1 MTRRRS
7 RLELNL
13 LEDRVTPVLGGFD
26 VPVLADVDDP
36 VIPAAPIP
44 PGQTE
49 RPDFTGVVA
58 VGSGGTGFLLD
69 RGAFVVGSRH
79 IVTAAHVDPQV
90 GDIITFFRRLPDGN
104 LDRVQIPVIDVWIH
118 PEWNNG
124 NPGTRGDVA
133 LVTLAAVAPFG
144 VEDYA
149 MYTAAQTAQR
159 SEIGQT
165 YYMAGFGLTGTGFS
179 GQIDVGFGAEEL
191 QRITITGNGGQF
203 QVVVPPTPGTAQT
216 TLVTPPIPFN
226 PTALQIEN
234 AFTAVGIQTLVSSI
248 YAGPQ
253 APTATERSFE
263 IMFLNVQNRPRM
275 QFQQYNPDPLVLN
288 GNFGSVTF
296 TTLVNGVIDPEAQR
310 LTIDAAGGNFTLS
323 YGPSATTTPIV
334 FDPTNPTATAA
345 RIQQALENLGA
356 AGPGEVTVRSPITGA
371 NTGTYQIVFDQL
383 GIDIPLL
390 TANPAGLQGGART
403 VKVATIMDGG
413 FRPLRTGSNVNDAV
427 DDGTLRSDYVATQ
440 PDSSEGQGDSGS
452 AGFVQLA
459 DGSLAAITVV
469 SYGVSPPNSGL
480 RVFPFGSLSYNTR
493 LSRYASDILNQA
505 NGVSVVN
512 GVTVQDR
519 YPLTLDMQYQFDG
532 NDGVA
537 DKITVRQVSVFDNSA
552 GSNVQAIEVLVYNPV
567 TGQNDIYYRDRVD
580 RIDTIRLVGTA
591 DDETFI
597 IDPSVTKVVSVIG
610 GFGNDTLVGPN
621 AATAWRFTGAGA
633 GIGDTPTTDFDFQGV
648 ENVVGGSGSD
658 TFSFTAAGSLAGTI
672 NGGAGLDT
680 IDTSS
685 RFTGISVQLLGPST
699 AAGGVDGFSG
709 VTTGVG
715 APAAKGF
722 INIDGFTG
730 YAFGGGD
737 TLITP
742 GVAGTFTHSGT
753 GGTYAAASGQTF
765 NYAGVDNLIGGA
777 EADTFNVRSLTY
789 ALIIDGGS
797 GDDVVNVAAD
807 APTNAANGAV
817 SASLVVRGGAG
828 KDTFRFNGTAANEAV
843 TARVSGPQTG
853 DVLGLTP
860 ANVQVA
866 FDTLEQFVF
875 DGRGGTNTFTALDIS
890 GTSLGTPTDP
900 GSGIVFS
907 PTGPTGGGARINGV
921 TVGGFALNSFTV
933 NGDPD
938 NSGDDDVLTVVGT
951 SAPGLQS
958 AYGEGIVGDGRD
970 RITVTEQQVSFVSA
984 LVGPLLPV
992 QIGYTNGFQTFS
1004 TLYVAGGNERG
1015 NEGDTFDLPTSLT
1028 FNLVADGM
1036 LPSPSARPGDR
1047 LVLSAPGGA
1056 DAQLVTDPSLG
1067 PTQVRVT
1074 ARADG
1079 SSAGVLGFESG
1090 VPAVPGA
1097 GAVVV
1102 GSDKGY
1108 PSTFRVFDRITGAF
1122 RYEVTPFENFF
1133 DGLKVASGDVNGDG
1147 ISDVVVGAGPGGGP
1161 RVAVYDGLTG
1171 QQLYDFFGYEESFR
1185 GGVTVAIGDVD
1196 LDGFGDL
1203 ILGTG
1208 PGGGAR
1214 VRVFSGKDLT
1224 PLRDSLVYEQSF
1236 RGGVSVAAGDVNGD
1250 GVPDLITSAGE
1261 GGGPRVVVIDGKTS
1275 APLASFFVFDPNS
1288 RSGFNVAG
1296 GDVNG
1301 DGFADIIAGSGS
1313 GEIIPGTG
1321 VLPPAQVRIFS
1332 GFNRSVLSDFYV
1344 NDPFN
1349 PGLRSS
1355 GIVAGVRVASA
1366 DVDGDGIQD
1375 VVTTLGPGGDAVIRS
1390 YKVTGVNPQTNALFP
1405 TLAEIRRQD
1414 AFDVGF
1420 NFGIFVGGSD

>member
-36 VIPAAPIP
+36 VVPAAPIP

-104 LDRVQIPVIDVWIH
+104 LDRVQIPVIEVWNH
-118 PEWNNG
+118 PEWTG
-124 NPGTRGDVA
+124 NVSDGVGDVS

-149 MYTAAQTAQR
+149 MYTAGQTAQR

-165 YYMAGFGLTGTGFS
+165 YYMAGFGLTGTGFT
-179 GQIDVGFGAEEL
+179 GQSNNEEL
-191 QRITITGNGGQF
+191 QRITISGNGGQF
-203 QVVVPPTPGTAQT
+203 QLVVQGPSGGPVTTAP
-216 TLVTPPIPFN
+216 LPFN
-226 PTALQIEN
+226 PTAIQIQN
-234 AFTAVGIQTLVSSI
+234 ALAAIGFNTLVSSI
-248 YAGPQ
+248 YTGPL
-253 APTATERSFE
+253 APTATQRSFE
-263 IMFLNVQNRPRM
+263 ILFLPLVNYPRI

-288 GNFGSVTF
+288 GNFGTVTS
-296 TTLVNGVIDPEAQR
+296 TTLVNGLIDPEAQR

-323 YGPSATTTPIV
+323 YGPTATAPIV
-334 FDPTNPTATAA
+334 FDPANPTATAD
-345 RIQQALENLGA
+345 RIQQALQNLGA
-356 AGPGEVTVRSPITGA
+356 AGPGEVTVRAPSTGI
-371 NTGTYQIVFDQL
+371 NTGTYQIVFDQI
-383 GIDIPLL
+383 GFDIPLL
-390 TANPAGLQGGART
+390 TANPAGLQGGTGT

-413 FRPLRTGSNVNDAV
+413 FRPLRAGSNVHDAV
-427 DDGTLRSDYVATQ
+427 DKATLRSDFVATQ

-459 DGSLAAITVV
+459 DGSLAAISVV
-469 SYGVSPPNSGL
+469 SYGQNPPNSGG
-480 RVFPFGSLSYNTR
+480 RIFPFGSLSFNTR
-493 LSRYASDILNQA
+493 LSRYEADIMNQA
-505 NGVSVVN
+505 NGVVLVS
-512 GVTVQDR
+512 GVPTQNR
-519 YPLTLDMQYQFDG
+519 YPLTLDMQYQFAG
-532 NDGVA
+532 FDGVP
-537 DKITVRQVSVFDNSA
+537 DVITVKQASVFDRTA
-552 GSNVQAIEVLVYNPV
+552 GTNVPAIEVYVRDPATSQDVL
-567 TGQNDIYYRDRVD
+567 YYRDRVD
-580 RIDTIRLVGTA
+580 RIDSIRLVGTS

-597 IDPSVTKVVSVIG
+597 ISPGVSKVVSVIG
-610 GFGNDTLVGPN
+610 GFGNDTVVGPD
-621 AATAWRFTGAGA
+621 AATAWRFTGAGV
-633 GIGDTPTTDFDFQGV
+633 GTGDTPTTDFDFQGI
-648 ENVVGGSGSD
+648 ENVVGGVGAD
-658 TFSFTAAGSLAGTI
+658 TFSFTGAASLVGTI
-672 NGGAGLDT
+672 NGGAGLDA
-680 IDTSS
+680 IDTSA
-685 RFTGISVQLLGPST
+685 RFTGISVLLLGAST
-699 AAGGVDGFSG
+699 DVGGVDGFYG
-709 VTTGVG
+709 NTTGVA

-742 GVAGTFTHSGT
+742 GVAGTFTHNGT
-753 GGTYAAASGQTF
+753 GGTYVSATGLPL
-765 NYAGVDNLIGGA
+765 NYSGVDVLIGGA
-777 EADTFNVRSLTY
+777 AADTFNVRSLAY
-789 ALIIDGGS
+789 ALTIDGGS

-807 APTNAANGAV
+807 APTMAANGTITAN
-817 SASLVVRGGAG
+817 LVVRGGAG
-828 KDTFRFNGTAANEAV
+828 TDTFRFNGNAANESV
-843 TARVSGPQTG
+843 TARVVGPQTG

-860 ANVQVA
+860 ANIQVA
-866 FDTLEQFVF
+866 FDTLEQFLF

-900 GSGIVFS
+900 GSGIVYS

-921 TVGGFALNSFTV
+921 TVGGFALGSFTV

-958 AYGEGIVGDGRD
+958 AFGEGVVGDGRD

-984 LVGPLLPV
+984 AAGPLLPV
-992 QIGYTNGFQTFS
+992 RIGFTNGFQTFS

-1047 LVLSAPGGA
+1047 LVLSAPGGS

-1102 GSDKGY
+1102 GSDTGY

-1147 ISDVVVGAGPGGGP
+1147 IADVVVGAGPGGGP
-1161 RVAVYDGLTG
+1161 RVAAYDGLTG
-1171 QQLYDFFGYEESFR
+1171 EKLYDFFGYEESFR
-1185 GGVTVAIGDVD
+1185 GGVTVAVGDVD
-1196 LDGFGDL
+1196 LDGFGDF

-1208 PGGGAR
+1208 PGGGPR
-1214 VRVFSGKDLT
+1214 VRVISG
-1224 PLRDSLVYEQSF
+1224 RDGAAIRDVFPYEMSF

-1261 GGGPRVVVIDGKTS
+1261 GGGPRVVVVDGVTS
-1275 APLASFFVFDPNS
+1275 GLLASFFVFNPNS
-1288 RSGFNVAG
+1288 RAGFSAAG
-1296 GDVNG
+1296 ADVNG
-1301 DGFADIIAGSGS
+1301 DGFADVIAGSGA
-1313 GEIIPGTG
+1313 GEQ
-1321 VLPPAQVRIFS
+1321 AQVRVFS
-1332 GFNRSVLSDFYV
+1332 GINRAVLSDFYI

-1349 PGLRSS
+1349 PGLPSS
-1355 GIVAGVRVASA
+1355 PIGAGVRVAAA
-1366 DVDGDGIQD
+1366 DTDGDGVAD
-1375 VVTTLGPGGDAVIRS
+1375 VVTGLGPGGDAVVRT
-1390 YKVTGVNPQTNALFP
+1390 YKVTGVNPETNALFP

-1420 NFGIFVGGSD
+1420 NFGIFVGASD